1 MPELAAPRAYVILFV
16 AQLAVGAAAIFA
28 RYALTGT
35 GPLTASAL
43 RLCLATLP
51 LLAMTLIAKERQT
64 VSRNHEVLLALAGLA
79 LAAHFATWI
88 GSLLY
93 TSVALSTLLVCTSPA
108 WTALWDTIVLKQPA
122 SKSFWLAFAAGV
134 SGVILITSVHSSVAP
149 IAGHAI
155 GGDLLALAGG
165 LAFAVYLISIRA
177 VSALYHT
184 QTIVVRTYAWATV
197 GLSAAALA
205 AHQAPP
211 ALNDFVS
218 WSGIIAMALVSQ
230 LLGHTAMNAALK
242 WFSTSTVAISTL
254 LEPVFAGLLA
264 AFFFA
269 ERLSIQAMIGSAI
282 VLASIGTI
290 LKLQSLQEQN
300 KNQLIELMD

>member
-1 MPELAAPRAYVILFV
+1 
-16 AQLAVGAAAIFA
+16 
-28 RYALTGT
+28 
-35 GPLTASAL
+35 
-43 RLCLATLP
+43 
-51 LLAMTLIAKERQT
+51 
-64 VSRNHEVLLALAGLA
+64 
-79 LAAHFATWI
+79 
-88 GSLLY
+88 
-93 TSVALSTLLVCTSPA
+93 
-108 WTALWDTIVLKQPA
+108 
-122 SKSFWLAFAAGV
+122 
-134 SGVILITSVHSSVAP
+134 
-149 IAGHAI
+149 
-155 GGDLLALAGG
+155 
-165 LAFAVYLISIRA
+165 
-177 VSALYHT
+177 
-184 QTIVVRTYAWATV
+184 VRTYAWAAV
-197 GLSAAALA
+197 GLAAAALA

-242 WFSTSTVAISTL
+242 WFSTSMVAISTL